1 VRALAGAAL
10 AGAALAGAAGGIALA
25 KDADDGTTNGGIAM
39 IIDTFGPRWSGA
51 LLVGLLL
58 AACGGAGLHGDEEA
72 RRQASAPSST
82 AGEAGVV
89 TPPGA
94 GDGRTRAATEAPPE
108 AKAEPV
114 SGERPSLVDLA
125 ATVGF
130 DGVARVDVA
139 MAHRLVTERSI
150 LVLDVRAADTYAVAH
165 LPGAQSLPLDELSV
179 SALPAD
185 TDTPILTYCT

>member
-1 VRALAGAAL
+1 
-10 AGAALAGAAGGIALA
+10 
-25 KDADDGTTNGGIAM
+25 M
-39 IIDTFGPRWSGA
+39 IIHTLGPRRSGA
-51 LLVGLLL
+51 LLVGLVL

-82 AGEAGVV
+82 QTGSGAV
-89 TPPGA
+89 TPAGA
-94 GDGRTRAATEAPPE
+94 GDGPARATTEAPPE

-114 SGERPSLVDLA
+114 SAERPSLADLA

-139 MAHRLVTERSI
+139 TAHPLVAERSI
-150 LVLDVRAADTYAVAH
+150 LVLDVRAADNYAAAH